1 TNASWFTKKTY
12 QLFLPEL
19 YYMREKLIRAM
30 TSFDINT
37 NKEEAIAVAR
47 QYSPINHVQNVTK
60 IPVLILHGSK
70 DFIVPFK
77 QSKKLHKQLNKQLV
91 PNKLIKVKKGNHGF
105 TKTAKNDLHELIN
118 EIVAFIQKHYKTN
131 VITNRKSHIVK

>member
-1 TNASWFTKKTY
+1 
-12 QLFLPEL
+12 
-19 YYMREKLIRAM
+19 MREKLIRAM

-70 DFIVPFK
+70 DFIVP
-77 QSKKLHKQLNKQLV
+77 LNKNYISNSTNSWF
-91 PNKLIKVKKGNHGF
+91 NKLIKVKGNHGF
-105 TKTAKNDLHELIN
+105 TKLPKRPA
-118 EIVAFIQKHYKTN
+118 
-131 VITNRKSHIVK
+131 